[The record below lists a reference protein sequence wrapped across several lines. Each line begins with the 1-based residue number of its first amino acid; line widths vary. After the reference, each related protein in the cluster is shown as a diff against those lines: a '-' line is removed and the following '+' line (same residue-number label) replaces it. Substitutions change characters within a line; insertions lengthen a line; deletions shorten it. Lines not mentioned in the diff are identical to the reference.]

1 PAIGYPFFNT
11 AIPHKRHLTKGSC
24 ICWPAAVIPYPGEA
38 SSRLGTHLI
47 AGDYRPLGKNWVQA
61 FVKRNPSIKVK
72 RSRSIDSRQVQAI
85 KPANR
90 YNIVEWGDMHM
101 GQIDRLQSS
110 SLRRSRRASRALAKA
125 GMLRSHARNL
135 FPIDKTGILKGKGS
149 NGLVLR
155 LSNVKAI

>member
-72 RSRSIDSRQVQAI
+72 RSRSIDSRRPSFIPESV
-85 KPANR
+85 
-90 YNIVEWGDMHM
+90 
-101 GQIDRLQSS
+101 
-110 SLRRSRRASRALAKA
+110 RRSSTGQAACLPLPPRQRASRALAKA